1 MKRSGENSWSTMCGR
16 AALSLTVLAP
26 CLALHGCGAPPLEG
40 TADNT
45 APTEPLFERQ
55 GDLVVT
61 TFTDDSASPLHVQ
74 VKSCTAD
81 TAAEIQSI
89 DCTVDSGYA
98 LVGGG
103 AFANYTG
110 LGALLTASRFID
122 GRTWHGAS
130 KDHQAVDVYK
140 LTTYAIGLRL
150 DGVNAATLRGE
161 LAHASVTV
169 PPNVAVSAPSLGM
182 GGPPIGTSGGAQA
195 NTSGPGQLLTTVKYG
210 AMASKDHIVSS
221 PGTITGSMTG
231 VIGTWGGNTMIEGF
245 GQLDVQFLDGSTQT
259 VGTGVATSTG
269 IVSSGWG
276 IVGFGGSSSFTS
288 GPGRMLFRVGP
299 NGNARSVI
307 AQSKDHLQVSAGSIV
322 SSWTQM
328 RKTPNSHSLCNPGAA
343 LATSMDAC
351 VNSICASDS
360 FCCNSSWDSVCVGE
374 VTSICGRSCANF
386 SCGSSSYNPSFWN
399 DGGNVQQ
406 HNNCYNY
413 SNNHRTDTFAQP
425 GNASGE
431 CCNVVDVPTIAK
443 YSQADG
449 LISTTL
455 AAGCGDSR
463 ELLAMVI
470 APSIPDY
477 HWYRRDA
484 NGFWTHKPGHTP
496 ATNVDNSGVTIT
508 NPETANRGPYTI
520 FGGYFCTC
528 SSATEGAGHAVIN

>member
-1 MKRSGENSWSTMCGR
+1 MNCGR
-16 AALSLTVLAP
+16 ALLSLTVLAS
-26 CLALHGCGAPPLEG
+26 CLALHGCEAPPLDA

-45 APTEPLFERQ
+45 APTEQVAERRS
-55 GDLVVT
+55 DLVVT

-81 TAAEIQSI
+81 TAAEIQSV
-89 DCTVDSGYA
+89 DCPVDSGYA

-110 LGALLTASRFID
+110 LGALLTASRLI
-122 GRTWHGAS
+122 RWAELATEPRRIIKRS
-130 KDHQAVDVYK
+130 
-140 LTTYAIGLRL
+140 TCTSSRPTPIGLRL
-150 DGVNAATLRGE
+150 DGVNAATLRGQ

-169 PPNVAVSAPSLGM
+169 PPNVQVSAPSLGM

-210 AMASKDHIVSS
+210 AMGSKDHLVSS

-231 VIGTWGGNTMIEGF
+231 VLGTWGGNTMIEGF
-245 GQLDVQFLDGSTQT
+245 GQLDVQFLDGSSQF
-259 VGTGVATSTG
+259 VGSGVATSTG
-269 IVSSGWG
+269 IVTSGWG
-276 IVGFGGSSSFTS
+276 IVGFGGTSSFTS

-299 NGNARSVI
+299 NGDARSVI
-307 AQSKDHLQVSAGSIV
+307 AQSKDHLQVSAGTMV

-343 LATSMDAC
+343 LATSMDSC
-351 VNSICASDS
+351 VNSVCASDS
-360 FCCNSSWDSVCVGE
+360 FCCNSTWDSICVGE

-386 SCGSSSYNPSFWN
+386 SCGSSSFNPSFWN
-399 DGGNVQQ
+399 DGGTVQNG
-406 HNNCYNY
+406 NNCYNY

-425 GNASGE
+425 GRSSQE
-431 CCNVVDVPTIAK
+431 CCTVVDAPTITR

-449 LISTTL
+449 LSSTTL

-484 NGFWTHKPGHTP
+484 NGFWTHKPGPTA
-496 ATNVDNSGVTIT
+496 ATNVDNSGVAIT

-528 SSATEGAGHAVIN
+528 SSATEGSGHAVIN